1 MAFASERYDVAVLCD
16 ELSGPMMESLRHD
29 LRFAVRSIRRAPG
42 FAVVACLTLAIG
54 IGAVTATFSVASG
67 LLLRPLPLPAQD
79 RVIVM
84 WAKQRDFAHVP
95 LRWSDVDRY
104 GKESRAF
111 ARIAGIDYNG
121 AWTWALSDRGEAVP
135 AKGTFVTGGLF
146 ETLGIVPQL
155 GRIINASDD
164 VPNAPRVAV
173 ISDALWRRRYGGDS
187 SIIGRVLEFDRK
199 Q

>member
-1 MAFASERYDVAVLCD
+1 MAQYCPD
-16 ELSGPMMESLRHD
+16 EYSSFQLMESLRYD
-29 LRFAVRSIRRAPG
+29 LRFALRAIRRAPG
-42 FAVVACLTLAIG
+42 FSAVACLTLAIG

-111 ARIAGIDYNG
+111 QRVAGIDYNG
-121 AWTWALSDRGEAVP
+121 TWTWALSDRGESVP
-135 AKGTFVTGGLF
+135 AKGTLVTGGLF
-146 ETLGIVPQL
+146 QTLGISPQV
-155 GRIINASDD
+155 GRVIDLSDD

-173 ISDALWRRRYGGDS
+173 ISDACGD
-187 SIIGRVLEFDRK
+187 VAMVATAP
-199 Q
+199 